1 MTSRGSLLLCYV
13 TYWTC
18 TTTTANMFYMHTSFF
33 REAPS
38 VYLQTSRTKVTTCDF
53 VRAIAANF
61 SNKAPKHPKKKQKK
75 KGWLSENGYRVQR
88 VTHPTSARAKCWQI
102 NLAAATS
109 VLIILILTTTPTSGV
124 FTSICSRR
132 HGHLWEHSQNR
143 NKKATRNPKPNR
155 KRRIKPSLWQS
166 ALVL

>member
-1 MTSRGSLLLCYV
+1 
-13 TYWTC
+13 
-18 TTTTANMFYMHTSFF
+18 MFYMHTSFF
-33 REAPS
+33 REASS
-38 VYLQTSRTKVTTCDF
+38 VYLQTTQTKVATCDF
-53 VRAIAANF
+53 FRDIAANF
-61 SNKAPKHPKKKQKK
+61 SNKAPRHPQKK
-75 KGWLSENGYRVQR
+75 KKKKRRRNEDSYRRGR